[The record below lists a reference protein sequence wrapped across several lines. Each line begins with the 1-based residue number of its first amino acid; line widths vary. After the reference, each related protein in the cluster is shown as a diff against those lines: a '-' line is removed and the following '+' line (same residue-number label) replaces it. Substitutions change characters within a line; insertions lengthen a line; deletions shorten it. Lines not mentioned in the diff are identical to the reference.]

1 MRFVSA
7 ERGAGGFLER
17 ASSGTSVWVPA
28 QVTPGSPGAVT
39 VVVQVSGVDD
49 AGAAGVAAALE
60 LDVAQGSFF
69 FRLAMRGLDVAS
81 VEVAAL
87 STFGGSRVVDVTI
100 ESAIVLENLDVDHF
114 NADAE
119 AKQQFKKSIVAAVPD
134 VTSADQIF
142 DVRASAA
149 TRRRLVY
156 YSEAS
161 VRRLA
166 AGAAVVESAPAS
178 ENASAI

>member
-1 MRFVSA
+1 M
-7 ERGAGGFLER
+7 
-17 ASSGTSVWVPA
+17 
-28 QVTPGSPGAVT
+28 T

-114 NADAE
+114 NADAD

-134 VTSADQIF
+134 ITSADQVF

-149 TRRRLVY
+149 TRRRLV

-178 ENASAI
+178 ENASAIDDAPVPDSRRASSFAGTPSS